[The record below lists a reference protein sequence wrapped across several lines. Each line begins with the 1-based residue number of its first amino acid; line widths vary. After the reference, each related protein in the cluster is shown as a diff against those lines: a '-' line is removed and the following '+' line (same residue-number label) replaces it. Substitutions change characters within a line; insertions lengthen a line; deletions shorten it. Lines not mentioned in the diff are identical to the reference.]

1 MVNHDDELYQHVQSK
16 MITEQEHLFMTNHYS
31 YLKEGVFT
39 YKLVIDFDK
48 VLEDAGITR
57 RANAKRILVKRFT
70 ENVDYK
76 IAPQQFVDAPKEK
89 GKPKETILLTVDC
102 FECFCFW
109 VKNTKAKDLRD
120 FYIKVRGIIRDYT
133 MSTYY
138 ASQRKYA
145 ETQRKLAE
153 SQRKFDEEQRKL
165 DALRSEPDMYENT
178 DLIRARIER
187 KKLDLIASIIPLCKT
202 YDEFMNMQNKL
213 IQSVSRV

>member
-1 MVNHDDELYQHVQSK
+1 MANHDDELYQHVHSK
-16 MITEQEHLFMTNHYS
+16 MTTEQEHLFMTNHYS
-31 YLKEGVFT
+31 HLKEGVFT
-39 YKLVIDFDK
+39 YKFVIDLDK

-76 IAPQQFVDAPKEK
+76 IAPQQFADAPKEK
-89 GKPKETILLTVDC
+89 GKIKETVLLTVDC

-120 FYIKVRGIIRDYT
+120 FYIKVTGIIRDYT
-133 MSTYY
+133 ISKYY

-145 ETQRKLAE
+145 ETQRKYAE
-153 SQRKFDEEQRKL
+153 TKRKFDEEQRKL

-187 KKLDLIASIIPLCKT
+187 KKLDMIASIIPLCKN
-202 YDEFMNMQNKL
+202 YDEVMNVLNKL
-213 IQSVSRV
+213 IPTASRV